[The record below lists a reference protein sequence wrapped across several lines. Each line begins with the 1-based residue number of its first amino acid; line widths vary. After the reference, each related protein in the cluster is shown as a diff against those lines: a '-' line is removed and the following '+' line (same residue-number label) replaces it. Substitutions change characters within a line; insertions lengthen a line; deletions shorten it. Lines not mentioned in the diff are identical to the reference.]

1 MPVGSCRARAT
12 SVQSGATHES
22 APHLEPPVTE
32 NQSQH
37 PNSVHLTVSSVLKS
51 LKFYREKLGF
61 RLTESFPSPKKPVW
75 ANVLLDDQAV
85 MLGQLP
91 SLAEARQFGMDAAE
105 IELLKRD
112 AKAFARGAAGTGVQ
126 IYLQVADV
134 DAFYKRLRRKGVKP
148 LTKAKTQFYGIRDFQ
163 VEDPDGYRL
172 VFYTRTEACRVV
184 GGGKGARSEREAVAV
199 G

>member
-1 MPVGSCRARAT
+1 MS
-12 SVQSGATHES
+12 
-22 APHLEPPVTE
+22 E
-32 NQSQH
+32 NPNQH

-61 RLTESFPSPKKPVW
+61 KVNECYPSAKKPVW
-75 ANVLLDDQAV
+75 ANVTLGDQAV

-91 SLAEARQFGMDAAE
+91 SLADARQFGMDAAE
-105 IELLKRD
+105 VELLKRD
-112 AKAFARGAAGTGVQ
+112 AKAFARGGAGTGVL

-134 DAFYKRLRRKGVKP
+134 DAFCKRVRRKTVKP
-148 LTKAKTQFYGIRDFQ
+148 LTKVKTQFYGIRDFQ

-184 GGGKGARSEREAVAV
+184 GGGKAARGERAAVAV